1 MTVSQNFE
9 SDKYCDLFQSIS
21 WMSFMSLVLIFYL
34 PFGHEVSISLMCNH
48 ILCTWIT
55 FRSRI
60 AVEASTILLVWVT
73 YSFLF
78 KPSFTRITVL
88 TFPNEPWQLII
99 IVKEWLQLLSL
110 RYLIQSSQ
118 DICHEMLRYFPTGIQ
133 NQNKQ

>member
-1 MTVSQNFE
+1 MTISQNFE

-48 ILCTWIT
+48 IICTWIT

-88 TFPNEPWQLII
+88 TFPNEPGHLII
-99 IVKEWLQLLSL
+99 IVKEWLELLSL
-110 RYLIQSSQ
+110 RYLIQ

>member
-9 SDKYCDLFQSIS
+9 YDKYCDLFQSIS
-21 WMSFMSLVLIFYL
+21 WMSFMSLVLIFYP

-48 ILCTWIT
+48 IICTWIT

-99 IVKEWLQLLSL
+99 IVKEWLELLSL
-110 RYLIQSSQ
+110 RCLIQSSQ
-118 DICHEMLRYFPTGIQ
+118 EICHEMLRYFPTGIQ